1 MTQNCLLCWVP
12 VTSAAARTLTMKMMG
27 CNKLL
32 TAEGKQA
39 AAQASAKLDA
49 IQWFSHRKSSQVT
62 IVTTYQGCNRDVILN
77 TVYSLCC
84 SKSLVMRV

>member
-1 MTQNCLLCWVP
+1 MTQNCLLCWVH
-12 VTSAAARTLTMKMMG
+12 VTSAAARTLTMKVMG

-32 TAEGKQA
+32 NAEGKQA
-39 AAQASAKLDA
+39 AAQASANLDA
-49 IQWFSHRKSSQVT
+49 IQWFSHRKRLQVT